1 MMHKSALLTC
11 FLFLFLSL
19 STKAQDKIIS
29 IHQDTIHCKIVS
41 INNECIVFELK
52 NKDGSVTGK
61 IMNLS
66 QVAEYSRSSQP
77 VHDSKSSERK
87 LLRSVNVP
95 DNFWCF
101 GLSGGGS
108 TMPWYFDNLQVSNM
122 PDYYAKLKTGFHIN
136 ASAHYMMDGFWGLG
150 AEYSFFNKSFSGSM
164 PVQYSQSLYIVT
176 QEKYRQ
182 YINYVGPS
190 VLFVQQLGLRRK
202 FMLSESFSAGAL
214 FVRLENQATYQNV
227 DNSGY
232 TDVANNSLFT
242 GNTFSAK
249 FGLNAEYRVDS
260 KVSVG
265 LGGSYVWALLK
276 KASFESRGSNNHS
289 SSSENEELSPA
300 MDLSRID
307 YSIVLRYKF

>member
-1 MMHKSALLTC
+1 MHKSALLTG

-19 STKAQDKIIS
+19 SSNAQDKIIS
-29 IHQDTIHCKIVS
+29 IHHDTIHCKIVS
-41 INNECIVFELK
+41 INNERIVYEQK
-52 NKDGSVTGK
+52 NKDGSISGK
-61 IMNLS
+61 MMNLS
-66 QVAEYSRSSQP
+66 QVAEYIRSSQP
-77 VHDSKSSERK
+77 ANIS
-87 LLRSVNVP
+87 
-95 DNFWCF
+95 
-101 GLSGGGS
+101 GLSGTRISGLRNVPQNYWCFSLSSGGS
-108 TMPWYFDNLQVSNM
+108 TMPWYFDNLQISNM

-136 ASAHYMMDGFWGLG
+136 ASAHYMIDDFWGLG

-164 PVQYSQSLYIVT
+164 PAQYSQSLYLVAH
-176 QEKYRQ
+176 EKYRQ

-202 FMLSESFSAGAL
+202 FMLSESLSAGAL
-214 FVRLENQATYQNV
+214 FIRLENQATYQNV

-242 GNTFSAK
+242 GNALSAK

-265 LGGSYVWALLK
+265 LGGNYVWALLK
-276 KASFESRGSNNHS
+276 KASYELRGSNNQS
-289 SSSENEELSPA
+289 SSSENEELSQA

-307 YSIVLRYKF
+307 YSIILRYKF